1 MGRQWKIA
9 PILGA
14 AAIPAGIALDA
25 FQGGMNAQEAM
36 GKLAAAYIGYNPVN
50 KSYQWDVA
58 TANYMAIAIGIIVS
72 IVASKAGVNRYLP
85 KGVNL

>member
-9 PILGA
+9 PLLGA

-25 FQGGMNAQEAM
+25 FQGGMTAQEAV

-58 TANYMAIAIGIIVS
+58 TANYMAIGIGIIIS
-72 IVASKAGVNRYLP
+72 IIAAKTGANRYLP
-85 KGVNL
+85 RGVNL